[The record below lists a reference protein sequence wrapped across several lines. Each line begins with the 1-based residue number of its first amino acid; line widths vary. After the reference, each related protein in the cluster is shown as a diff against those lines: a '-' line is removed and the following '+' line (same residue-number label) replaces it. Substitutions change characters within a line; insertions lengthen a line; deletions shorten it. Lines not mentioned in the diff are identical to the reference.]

1 MTPQL
6 LHDEQSNIKTASAA
20 TVRRHLPQLLNDEQ
34 DNIEAA
40 SAASFTQRRR

>member
-1 MTPQL
+1 MPQL

-20 TVRRHLPQLLNDEQ
+20 NVRRHLPQLLNHEQ
-34 DNIEAA
+34 DNIETA